1 MDRKRGTKRAWV
13 ETITTEARPLGGA
26 AEPAPHPLDKPSLG
40 AVPAHAAAQSLLDEH
55 ARGALRMDFS

>member
-13 ETITTEARPLGGA
+13 EAIPTDGRPQGGA
-26 AEPAPHPLDKPSLG
+26 EERGPHPLDKPSLG
-40 AVPAHAAAQSLLDEH
+40 SIPAHVAAQRLLDEH